1 MAMISRTALIHKYL
15 LCDIDFEIFL
25 FSGQSQLPVVNSAI
39 GQPFNPSYTTI
50 GLLPFEN
57 GGMNLVQRC
66 LNTYFSFVFEH
77 IFRNMYILGQVNGL
91 LDRHFP
97 GQVRPDLLALERNVS
112 VAFSFGHPLI
122 LDGWSPM
129 APNYGQ
135 LGKYF

>member
-1 MAMISRTALIHKYL
+1 M
-15 LCDIDFEIFL
+15 FP
-25 FSGQSQLPVVNSAI
+25 LPK
-39 GQPFNPSYTTI
+39 

-66 LNTYFSFVFEH
+66 LNTYVSFVFEH

-91 LDRHFP
+91 LERHFP
-97 GQVRPDLLALERNVS
+97 GQIRPDLLALERNVS

-129 APNYGQ
+129 APNYVQ

>member
-1 MAMISRTALIHKYL
+1 MSTKFVFTYVTSSGHFTHQPKL
-15 LCDIDFEIFL
+15 LFL
-25 FSGQSQLPVVNSAI
+25 YPL
-39 GQPFNPSYTTI
+39 

-91 LDRHFP
+91 LNRHFP

-129 APNYGQ
+129 APNYVQ